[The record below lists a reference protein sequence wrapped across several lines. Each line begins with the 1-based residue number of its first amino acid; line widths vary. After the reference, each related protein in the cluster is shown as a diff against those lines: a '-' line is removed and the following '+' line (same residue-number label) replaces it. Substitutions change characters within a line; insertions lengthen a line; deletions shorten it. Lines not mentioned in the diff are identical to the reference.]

1 VRQYVSGLCAATLG
15 LCAAGWLALAPV
27 AFGYRDGA
35 AGPARAALHRALLAD
50 RGTAAALAVVSLATL
65 LAWIVA
71 WRRRLRADGVLAGAS
86 WREARVLRRRARA
99 EELAAAQEQAA
110 ADAVAAA
117 DETPDPA
124 RVLSELRALL
134 IPLLAES
141 DAAQAARGG
150 DEPAAHQPAVPE
162 PAMHE
167 PVVSEPAAG
176 EPAVREVA
184 VHRATVTEP
193 VANEPASREPAADE
207 PARDQPAGDEPGRDE
222 PVAQGPAI
230 PLPRPGGLAAM
241 ESMLAGAEL
250 LMVACGE
257 EEAW

>member
-1 VRQYVSGLCAATLG
+1 MGVGIPGSMRSYVSGLCAATAG

-35 AGPARAALHRALLAD
+35 PGPGRAHGAALHRALLAD
-50 RGTAAALAVVSLATL
+50 WGTAAALAVVSLATL

-71 WRRRLRADGVLAGAS
+71 WRRRLRADGVLAGTS
-86 WREARVLRRRARA
+86 WREARALRRHARAR
-99 EELAAAQEQAA
+99 EQAAAGEQAA
-110 ADAVAAA
+110 ADAAVPA
-117 DETPDPA
+117 DGPADPA

-134 IPLLAES
+134 IPLLAEPE
-141 DAAQAARGG
+141 ATPPVH
-150 DEPAAHQPAVPE
+150 EPAAHQPVTP
-162 PAMHE
+162 
-167 PVVSEPAAG
+167 G
-176 EPAVREVA
+176 PAV
-184 VHRATVTEP
+184 
-193 VANEPASREPAADE
+193 
-207 PARDQPAGDEPGRDE
+207 
-222 PVAQGPAI
+222 